1 MKCSLDV
8 FLSPVSGFLC
18 LHLLAG
24 LFLVISG
31 SLSDHLP
38 LLGDSVNFASGL
50 IHKCGKGEGGG
61 EPSGLNAACRGSEG
75 GTGADLMGSKKI
87 RMRRH
92 PAVRGKNGWG
102 CGYE

>member
-8 FLSPVSGFLC
+8 SPSPVSGFLC
-18 LHLLAG
+18 LHLPVG

-31 SLSDHLP
+31 SLPDRLP

-50 IHKCGKGEGGG
+50 IHKCGKGEGAGRVQW
-61 EPSGLNAACRGSEG
+61 PSGKVQSSEA

-92 PAVRGKNGWG
+92 PAVRGKDGWG